1 MSYFLGINVGCG
13 RQASNQVTLPSR
25 FICLISHTALT
36 TCRQGSGHERRLHC
50 QKHEQNAD
58 RSHESGDS
66 PPPWK
71 KWYCGMVKF
80 VRMRWIVFHSSVSS
94 TELEMQL
101 LWSRAVR
108 RKISGARIW
117 HHGRP
122 LSSLRIYCS
131 THAHQILAA
140 RKPLIIFFGHLGEEV
155 KFGFA
160 KSGAFSFLN
169 ASGVR
174 SSNAMNDTKSI
185 ESTQPPSEEG
195 ETSIYAPASAQLFS
209 CLFISQLA
217 LSCSNLA
224 GASQNQI
231 KFAS

>member
-1 MSYFLGINVGCG
+1 MLG
-13 RQASNQVTLPSR
+13 RL
-25 FICLISHTALT
+25 

-140 RKPLIIFFGHLGEEV
+140 RKPASHNGCYFTSVTLNISNWDWSSQYNNIKEKEFIFR
-155 KFGFA
+155 K
-160 KSGAFSFLN
+160 
-169 ASGVR
+169 
-174 SSNAMNDTKSI
+174 MNI
-185 ESTQPPSEEG
+185 
-195 ETSIYAPASAQLFS
+195 QLRHQS
-209 CLFISQLA
+209 
-217 LSCSNLA
+217 
-224 GASQNQI
+224 
-231 KFAS
+231 